1 MRHRMTGAT
10 DSFRLVLGRTSRT
23 ELRSPAGVEYA
34 MLEAR
39 SLTKYYSAIPAVR
52 GLSFQLEPGGVLGLL
67 GPNGSGKSTTVSIL
81 TGLLEPSGGDVL
93 FDGRDVRDDLLAYKA
108 RIGYVPEEA
117 VLYTYLTGPE
127 YLSLVG
133 NLRGLPPRALQ
144 SRIDGFLSLFNLRD
158 DAAAPLSAYSK
169 GMRQKILISA
179 ALLHDPA
186 IVILDEPN
194 SGLDVTTTLVL
205 RSLVQTLAAEGRMIV
220 YSSHV
225 LEIVERVATDV
236 VILNDGRVVAHD
248 SVSRLRDLMELPSLE
263 QVFREL
269 VIETDVDRVAKDLVS
284 VMKLV
289 S

>member
-1 MRHRMTGAT
+1 
-10 DSFRLVLGRTSRT
+10 
-23 ELRSPAGVEYA
+23 

-52 GLSFQLEPGGVLGLL
+52 DLSFRLNPGGILGVL

-81 TGLLEPSGGDVL
+81 TGLLEPAGGTVL
-93 FDGRDVRDDLLAYKA
+93 LDGQPVRDDLLAYKS

-133 NLRGLPPRALQ
+133 GLRGIPQKRLQ
-144 SRIDGFLSLFNLRD
+144 EKIDGFLTLFGLKD
-158 DAAAPLSAYSK
+158 DVHAPMSAYSK

-186 IVILDEPN
+186 IIILDEPN
-194 SGLDVTTTLVL
+194 SGLDVTTALVL
-205 RSLVQTLAAEGRMIV
+205 RRLVQRLAADGRMVV

-225 LEIVERVATDV
+225 LEIVEQVATDV
-236 VILNDGRVVAHD
+236 LILHNGHVVAHD
-248 SVSRLRDLMELPSLE
+248 SVSRLRELMRLSTLE
-263 QVFREL
+263 EVFKNL
-269 VIETDVDRVAKDLVS
+269 VIATDLDGVAADIVA
-284 VMKLV
+284 VMKA
-289 S
+289 

>member
-1 MRHRMTGAT
+1 MEPWGA
-10 DSFRLVLGRTSRT
+10 G
-23 ELRSPAGVEYA
+23 GVHTA

-39 SLTKYYSAIPAVR
+39 ALTKYYAAITAVR
-52 GLSFQLEPGGVLGLL
+52 GVSFAIRPGGVLGLL
-67 GPNGSGKSTTVSIL
+67 GPNGSGKSTTVSML
-81 TGLLEPSGGDVL
+81 AGLLEPSGGTIHL
-93 FDGRDVRDDLLAYKA
+93 DGQDVRDDLLGYKA

-133 NLRGLPPRALQ
+133 QLRGLPPRRIQ

-158 DAAAPLSAYSK
+158 DMHAPLSAYSK

-205 RSLVQTLAAEGRMIV
+205 RSLVQTLAAEGRMVI

-225 LEIVERVATDV
+225 LESVERVATDV
-236 VILNDGRVVAHD
+236 IILNDGRVVAHD
-248 SVSRLRDLMELPSLE
+248 SVSQLRELLELPSLE
-263 QVFREL
+263 QVFRQL
-269 VIETDVDRVAKDLVS
+269 VIETDIDRVAKDLVA
-284 VMKLV
+284 VMKL
-289 S
+289 